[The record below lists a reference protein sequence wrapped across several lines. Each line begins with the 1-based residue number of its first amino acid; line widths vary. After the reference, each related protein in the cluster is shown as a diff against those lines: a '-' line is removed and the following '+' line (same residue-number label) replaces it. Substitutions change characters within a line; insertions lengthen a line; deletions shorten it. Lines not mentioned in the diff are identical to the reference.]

1 MLTDED
7 LYEIFRDQ
15 LEGPGVFTYD
25 DAMIADII
33 TREGSRFSS
42 FPVKSFFFDIVLD
55 LKAKRGHV
63 LVAYWLMSAPSNS
76 WAGASSCPSLVE
88 KPFDA
93 AKEELRNKVYQGFA
107 LGSSRFPQFSTQ

>member
-15 LEGPGVFTYD
+15 LEGPGIFTYD
-25 DAMIADII
+25 DALISDII
-33 TREGSRFSS
+33 IREGARFSS
-42 FPVKSFFFDIVLD
+42 FTVQSFCDLIRD

-76 WAGASSCPSLVE
+76 WAGVSHCPSLVE

-93 AKEELRNKVYQGFA
+93 AKEELRNKVYQGGA